1 MEKDYYPVLRRAVSA
16 VDPNRPEL
24 RHAVYDR
31 ARQAMA
37 RAPLSLS
44 EIRHEQIA
52 LEAAIRR
59 VEVEFDRTSRVTP
72 PFRSAGDQSPD
83 EIADPAPHT
92 ATGATG
98 SPRMLSLFLVAGV
111 AVAAVLAVGFFG
123 YEYWRKPSVDGGKKL
138 ARPPAD
144 QVERPNRV
152 QTSEGKTASYASYI
166 LKRQVVYY
174 RSIHPAG
181 TIVIAKSQNFLHLIR
196 PNTAAVRYTIG
207 VGRECLDVVGLL
219 LVSAKEDWT
228 AADPPKPPRDAQS
241 AVGQFGA
248 RSLALGDTGHRI
260 HGSREPVASS
270 AIGCFPLVDDD
281 VVDLFERVALGA
293 RVVVN

>member
-1 MEKDYYPVLRRAVSA
+1 VEKDYYPVLRRAVSA
-16 VDPNRPEL
+16 VDPNRREL
-24 RHAVYDR
+24 RHAIYDR

-37 RAPLSLS
+37 GAPLSLS
-44 EIRHEQIA
+44 EITREQIA

-72 PFRSAGDQSPD
+72 PFRSADPSPD
-83 EIADPAPHT
+83 ETPYAAPHT

-98 SPRMLSLFLVAGV
+98 SGRMLSLLLVAGV
-111 AVAAVLAVGFFG
+111 GVAAMLAVGFFG
-123 YEYWRKPSVDGGKKL
+123 YEYWRKASVDGGKKL
-138 ARPPAD
+138 AQPPAH

-152 QTSEGKTASYASYI
+152 QTPEGKVASYI

-181 TIVIAKSQNFLHLIR
+181 TIVIAKSQNFLHLVR
-196 PNTAAVRYTIG
+196 PNTAAMRYTIG

-228 AADPPKPPRDAQS
+228 AADPPKLPQDAQS
-241 AVGQFGA
+241 AVGRFGA

-260 HGSREPVASS
+260 HGSHEPVASR